1 MEKSRKL
8 LDISLVLTENT
19 KGGGQT
25 LEITFIE
32 MIFKNT
38 ILDEIARGESVAT
51 ALGTPTPSRQRFENA
66 RKEEETGGVPGPKRR
81 VPSEEEEGGS
91 SAEMLSRSPEEPG
104 AVAPGFGRQ
113 RHWEAPRGEFC
124 CI

>member
-25 LEITFIE
+25 LEITFME

-38 ILDEIARGESVAT
+38 ILDEIVRGESVVT
-51 ALGTPTPSRQRFENA
+51 ALGTPTPSRQRGL
-66 RKEEETGGVPGPKRR
+66 RTLGKRR
-81 VPSEEEEGGS
+81 KQEVSQDPREE
-91 SAEMLSRSPEEPG
+91 SP
-104 AVAPGFGRQ
+104 Q
-113 RHWEAPRGEFC
+113 RRKKGEALLKC
-124 CI
+124 C